1 MNTDTFSRLLYRYWF
16 YGWLFHDVSRGNL
29 FEQAAAKQHN
39 RELSRW
45 LPIYLLRWT
54 VLGALCY
61 AGGLCIESMMSA
73 PVAWLPYTLSSLT
86 LPVNAV
92 TLAAWVGL
100 KWMPL
105 P

>member
-1 MNTDTFSRLLYRYWF
+1 
-16 YGWLFHDVSRGNL
+16 
-29 FEQAAAKQHN
+29 
-39 RELSRW
+39 
-45 LPIYLLRWT
+45 
-54 VLGALCY
+54 LGALCY

-73 PVAWLPYTLSSLT
+73 PVTWLPYTLSSLT